1 MSKPTLPGQP
11 NPMPTA
17 ATTTAPTAQGCTTS
31 RVSFAPVAT
40 GAHAPPRSDWTRARQ
55 PTEQA
60 GFSMGTDPRR
70 IGRQPGKSSPIPV
83 PQRNA
88 QAQTW
93 FSAAPANTVQSPH
106 ERHTTVPQ
114 PSQADSDS
122 TTASDEEQI
131 DVFQAL
137 DALNRSEKKE
147 VTKDEQQIDLLEA
160 LEEQRRLQ
168 EKISVY
174 QMLSESP
181 PKAVNHP
188 EKRPDEA
195 TTQPSARPGESALTP
210 DRQRDKL
217 FDAVRHGDT
226 KHANWM
232 VKELSFTN
240 PLDRQLP
247 AAIPDTFIQ
256 NTWTPAQRHFSKFST
271 PLQMYLTHC
280 RQIATWHQW
289 VREVPQRDA
298 SNVATGL
305 MYPTD
310 LASQPL
316 PVLEA
321 AKLRDEL
328 LTAVKNGDVS
338 RSESLFQQLPATASA
353 NLGLP
358 AGAPDKF
365 LADIGTSAQSHI
377 LKFSAPL
384 RVYIAH
390 CSDLS
395 RWHHWVE
402 KNIENQ
408 SDAKALFSPGLRDV
422 CHALRTTHESR
433 LAADRLNIE
442 HKIQAV
448 LSDPQLPQTLAQ
460 QPFVAIQTMLD
471 KCTVLKSVQGES
483 ATLRAFCDA
492 LEAAQALQSTAI
504 ETLREELLTEV
515 LDRKRL
521 KPVLMMAFAW
531 QMTSAPNEN
540 LNAHTTGAQKI
551 KVHDRLQQL
560 LKVALSPANHYD
572 NGWEAAVL
580 RELIR
585 PLK

>member
-1 MSKPTLPGQP
+1 MQTRTRAQAQTVPNFPPSFKDPGIP
-11 NPMPTA
+11 LA
-17 ATTTAPTAQGCTTS
+17 LLAVGK
-31 RVSFAPVAT
+31 
-40 GAHAPPRSDWTRARQ
+40 GAPPRS
-55 PTEQA
+55 
-60 GFSMGTDPRR
+60 
-70 IGRQPGKSSPIPV
+70 
-83 PQRNA
+83 NA
-88 QAQTW
+88 
-93 FSAAPANTVQSPH
+93 N
-106 ERHTTVPQ
+106 
-114 PSQADSDS
+114 
-122 TTASDEEQI
+122 
-131 DVFQAL
+131 
-137 DALNRSEKKE
+137 
-147 VTKDEQQIDLLEA
+147 
-160 LEEQRRLQ
+160 
-168 EKISVY
+168 
-174 QMLSESP
+174 
-181 PKAVNHP
+181 
-188 EKRPDEA
+188 
-195 TTQPSARPGESALTP
+195 
-210 DRQRDKL
+210 
-217 FDAVRHGDT
+217 
-226 KHANWM
+226 
-232 VKELSFTN
+232 
-240 PLDRQLP
+240 QLP
-247 AAIPDTFIQ
+247 ALSAKPEFFKVVDGKLLKSGLVKATSL
-256 NTWTPAQRHFSKFST
+256 NTMAYRNALAEELSALKVDIKTLKICLRALASENKAHNNNVAPHSLRLYMGFGDVATHDRSKASA
-271 PLQMYLTHC
+271 LAWRLRENAVALKGKLGDAECEQMLAW
-280 RQIATWHQW
+280 IADDWLFFEDAHG
-289 VREVPQRDA
+289 PQRDA

-328 LTAVKNGDVS
+328 LTAVNNGDVS